1 MLVNTEP
8 VVWREA
14 TERFFGN
21 AGEYNLNISP
31 LVATEIE
38 RAPME
43 YRTVVQERID
53 NLNPGYLREK
63 PEIRELATEYITRE
77 IITEKYFNDAF
88 HIAYASY
95 YAMDILASFNFRHIV
110 RYRNKEMVRA
120 ANILLGYNTPK
131 IVSPEELV

>member
-8 VVWREA
+8 VVWRET
-14 TERFFGN
+14 TERFFEN
-21 AGEYNLNISP
+21 ADNFNLNISP
-31 LVATEIE
+31 LVAAEIE
-38 RAPME
+38 RAPAE
-43 YRTVVQERID
+43 YRTIVKERID
-53 NLNPGYLREK
+53 NVKPGYLREK
-63 PEIRELATEYITRE
+63 PEIRELATEYIERE

-110 RYRNKEMVRA
+110 RYRNKEMVHA

-131 IVSPEELV
+131 IVSPEELI